1 MENIMS
7 AKKLSIEKYRNAY
20 EQAIQSLNQL
30 ERAIDWLDSDP
41 QAEDRWGRLDAVAK
55 RFETSFEYIWKAL
68 RAALIMKGIEIYG
81 HCTCRYSGLD

>member
-30 ERAIDWLDSDP
+30 ERAIDWLDD
-41 QAEDRWGRLDAVAK
+41 LDEWEK
-55 RFETSFEYIWKAL
+55 F
-68 RAALIMKGIEIYG
+68 M
-81 HCTCRYSGLD
+81 YSRNAGVHDLF